1 MKAVHFSKTTKRL
14 FMAVALSGVL
24 TACGGDKPA
33 ETPKPAP
40 EQATKPVQTTEAKT
54 APSEEVPKQTVENE
68 NKTRGYPTDNDHTKP
83 LAAPQEGK
91 PEPKPEA
98 DTAPKAEVKALSL
111 EEGKKRYETTCK
123 VCHDQG
129 LLEAP
134 KLTDKANW
142 AKRLEKGVDK
152 LHEHSAKGFNKM
164 PAQATGDVSEAEVYA
179 AVDYMITQVK

>member
-1 MKAVHFSKTTKRL
+1 MKAVHFSKTTQRL
-14 FMAVALSGVL
+14 FMAIALSSVL

-40 EQATKPVQTTEAKT
+40 SETAKPQTQPQTQAPKEAVEEAK
-54 APSEEVPKQTVENE
+54 ADEPK
-68 NKTRGYPTDNDHTKP
+68 
-83 LAAPQEGK
+83 PQESK
-91 PEPKPEA
+91 AEEPAAQDKAQAPKDEPKPEA
-98 DTAPKAEVKALSL
+98 DTAPKAQVKALSL
-111 EEGKKRYETTCK
+111 EDGKKRYETTCK

-142 AKRLEKGVDK
+142 TKRLEKGVDK

-179 AVDYMITQVK
+179 AVDYMLAQVK

>member
-129 LLEAP
+129 LRVCQLALLWIKP
-134 KLTDKANW
+134 TQ
-142 AKRLEKGVDK
+142 
-152 LHEHSAKGFNKM
+152 GFFAHRPLYHCDQCGFAIYQIQKCF
-164 PAQATGDVSEAEVYA
+164 
-179 AVDYMITQVK
+179 

>member
-40 EQATKPVQTTEAKT
+40 SETAKPQIQTPKEVAK
-54 APSEEVPKQTVENE
+54 EEVKADEPK
-68 NKTRGYPTDNDHTKP
+68 
-83 LAAPQEGK
+83 PQEGK
-91 PEPKPEA
+91 ADEPASQDKAEAPKDKPKPEA

>member
-1 MKAVHFSKTTKRL
+1 MKTSFSKTTQCL
-14 FMAVALSGVL
+14 FMAVALTSFL

-33 ETPKPAP
+33 ETPKP
-40 EQATKPVQTTEAKT
+40 V
-54 APSEEVPKQTVENE
+54 PSETAKPQIQTPKEVAKEEVKADEPK
-68 NKTRGYPTDNDHTKP
+68 
-83 LAAPQEGK
+83 PQEGK
-91 PEPKPEA
+91 ADEPVSQDKAEAPKDKPKPEA

-142 AKRLEKGVDK
+142 AKRLEQGADK

-179 AVDYMITQVK
+179 AVDYMIAQVK